1 MRLFLSPE
9 PIRVEMMK
17 WMHRITTDSLFK
29 EPQQVLIARLQT
41 ATDYLLSEPMSFK
54 KQAIFM
60 RMEGEQVVEKRKNNN
75 LVSFLGMLVRSIATH
90 MQTTMGKIFSVVIA
104 TFAQAISGKH
114 WKHTGN
120 NC

>member
-9 PIRVEMMK
+9 PITVKMMK
-17 WMHRITTDSLFK
+17 WMRVHRITTDSLFK

-41 ATDYLLSEPMSFK
+41 ATDYLLSEPTSFK
-54 KQAIFM
+54 KQAIFYEDG
-60 RMEGEQVVEKRKNNN
+60 RRRKNNN

-104 TFAQAISGKH
+104 TFAQAH
-114 WKHTGN
+114 
-120 NC
+120 

>member
-17 WMHRITTDSLFK
+17 WMRVHRITTDSLFK

-41 ATDYLLSEPMSFK
+41 ATDYLLSEPLRSKQLFYEDGRRTGCREKK
-54 KQAIFM
+54 KQYP
-60 RMEGEQVVEKRKNNN
+60 NN
-75 LVSFLGMLVRSIATH
+75 LVSFLGTLVRSIATH

-104 TFAQAISGKH
+104 TFAQAH
-114 WKHTGN
+114 
-120 NC
+120 